1 MPECTLKDCL
11 FGNVK
16 ITKNANPDKSS
27 YKIWNWI
34 WLWIWFSF
42 FPISNLVWGK
52 NVIIFGVDVSSS
64 VHIDNKNKETLILG
78 KGPTQGLCDT
88 TLTAG
93 ADYPLNSSRSQI
105 KFCS

>member
-34 WLWIWFSF
+34 
-42 FPISNLVWGK
+42 
-52 NVIIFGVDVSSS
+52 
-64 VHIDNKNKETLILG
+64 
-78 KGPTQGLCDT
+78 
-88 TLTAG
+88 
-93 ADYPLNSSRSQI
+93 
-105 KFCS
+105 